1 MREFSNYWKALTYAA
16 QTHGSTL
23 RKDQKTP
30 YIVHPLRI
38 TAILRAAGFT
48 ENVNEELMI
57 AALFHDIVED
67 TNTSIEEIKI
77 KFGKKVASIVD
88 ELTIPKSKN
97 KEVFLKSLKHASKEA
112 KLIKLA
118 DRIDNLMDLSIDS
131 WSEKKKRSYA
141 EQARIILKSCGDAHS
156 ELASILKKEIEKT
169 LNLLL
174 K

>member
-1 MREFSNYWKALTYAA
+1 MRDFSNYWKALTYAT
-16 QTHGSTL
+16 QIHGITL
-23 RKDQKTP
+23 RKDRKTP

-48 ENVNEELMI
+48 ENANEELMM

-67 TNTSIEEIKI
+67 TNTSIEAIKN

-97 KEVFLKSLKHASKEA
+97 KEDFLKNLKHASKEA

-131 WSEKKKRSYA
+131 WSKEKKRSYA
-141 EQARIILKSCGDAHS
+141 EQARIILKSCGDAHV
-156 ELASILKKEIEKT
+156 ELASILQKEIEKS